1 VTVNRVELEGLL
13 PPPGAGLA
21 TEKQQAPV
29 VELQEE
35 APRRSLRARTDRI
48 YTDGD
53 DEPLSDSD
61 GAGVTPTYRS

>member
-1 VTVNRVELEGLL
+1 MTVNRVELEGLL

-35 APRRSLRARTDRI
+35 APRRSLRARTDRV

-53 DEPLSDSD
+53 DEAMSDSDGD
-61 GAGVTPTYRS
+61 GAGVTDV